1 MGELTKR
8 QLTERLGILDIV
20 LETGGEASWSKL
32 HSRGFH
38 YMTVSA
44 MVLQG
49 WLSSPSAYEYRITPA
64 GRAAL
69 KEHSNEA

>member
-1 MGELTKR
+1 MSKLTKR
-8 QLTERLGILDIV
+8 QVTERLGV
-20 LETGGEASWSKL
+20 LEVVSEMGGEASWSRL

-69 KEHSNEA
+69 EHSNE